1 MTGIRV
7 KNIRASMDRSL
18 INLLLEGDA
27 MTEGQRVSGAVEKPW
42 IRIPDG
48 TKVRL
53 RDNGQEGV
61 VDGLTELGTGTGRNP
76 DGRTQYRINLGD
88 QARALVVEDDLLV
101 LIDAD
106 GMVLMAKQKPEFR
119 RFVTARLRGALA
131 ADRFVPS
138 A

>member
-1 MTGIRV
+1 MGRT
-7 KNIRASMDRSL
+7 L
-18 INLLLEGDA
+18 INLLLEGHD
-27 MTEGQRVSGAVEKPW
+27 MPETQRASNTVETRW
-42 IRIPDG
+42 VRIPDG

-53 RDNGQEGV
+53 RENGQEGV
-61 VDGLTELGTGTGRNP
+61 VDGLTELVAGPGRNP

-88 QARALVVEDDLLV
+88 QARTLVIEDDLLV

-106 GMVLMAKQKPEFR
+106 GMVLIAKQKPEFR
-119 RFVTARLRGALA
+119 RFVTARLRGVLA

>member
-1 MTGIRV
+1 
-7 KNIRASMDRSL
+7 MDLSL
-18 INLLLEGDA
+18 INLLLEGDG
-27 MTEGQRVSGAVEKPW
+27 MTDAQRASNTVQPRW

-48 TKVRL
+48 TRVRL

-61 VDGLTELGTGTGRNP
+61 VDGLTELVNGPGRNP

-88 QARALVVEDDLLV
+88 QARALVIEEDLLV
-101 LIDAD
+101 LIDAE
-106 GMVLMAKQKPEFR
+106 GMVLMVKQKPEFR
-119 RFVTARLRGALA
+119 RFITTRLREVLS

>member
-1 MTGIRV
+1 MPETQ
-7 KNIRASMDRSL
+7 RAS
-18 INLLLEGDA
+18 N
-27 MTEGQRVSGAVEKPW
+27 TVETRW
-42 IRIPDG
+42 VRIPDG

-53 RDNGQEGV
+53 RDGQEGV
-61 VDGLTELGTGTGRNP
+61 VDGLTELVAGPGRNP

-88 QARALVVEDDLLV
+88 QARTLVIEDELSVLV
-101 LIDAD
+101 DGE

-119 RFVTARLRGALA
+119 RHITARLRGVLA